1 MIDRIQGAVREGFWF
16 SADVLVTTLT
26 VTNGGAGFLVDLA
39 AAGTLAGVDSELEQV
54 IEAIQTRGT
63 VIGLHASGEAVLQVM
78 LDYGQAFLGAGT
90 GPIGQGQ
97 ITNAEFLLE
106 LQAVVDG
113 VENITNAAFTN
124 IGTDFAAV

>member
-1 MIDRIQGAVREGFWF
+1 MVVRIKGAVREGFWF
-16 SADVLVTTLT
+16 SADVLVATLT

-39 AAGTLAGVDSELEQV
+39 AAGTLAGVDSELEQI
-54 IEAIQTRGT
+54 IEAIQARGT

-78 LDYGQAFLGAGT
+78 IDYGQGFVGAGA

-97 ITNAEFLLE
+97 ITDAQFLTE
-106 LQAVVDG
+106 IEAAVDG
-113 VENITNAAFTN
+113 VANISNAAFTN